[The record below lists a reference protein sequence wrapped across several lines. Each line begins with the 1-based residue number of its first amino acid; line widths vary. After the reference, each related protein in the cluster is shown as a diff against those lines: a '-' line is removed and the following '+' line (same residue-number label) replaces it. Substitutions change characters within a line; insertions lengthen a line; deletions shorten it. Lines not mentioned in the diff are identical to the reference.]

1 VRVIVCPDSF
11 KGSLSAIEA
20 AEAIS
25 QGVKKACEGC
35 EVVRIPLADGGEG
48 TVEAVVRVICGEIRR
63 IRVRDPLMREI
74 DSFFGLIDGGQ
85 TAVIEMAAASGLG
98 LLLPDERDPAVTTT
112 YGVGQLIEAAV
123 ESGARRLIIGV
134 GGSAT
139 NDAGAGAIA
148 ALGVRFLDAHGCD
161 LPPGGL
167 ALAEL
172 ERIDVSGLRFPVG
185 KVEVL
190 IATDV
195 TNPLCGPDGASL
207 VYGPQKGA
215 SPELAVQLDRALRR
229 FADGLADEIGKDVS
243 ELRGAGA
250 AGGLGAS
257 LAAFLSG
264 RLTSGID
271 LILDLVG
278 FDEEITH
285 ADLVITGEGSV
296 DEQTVFG
303 KTIAG
308 VIKRANA
315 VGVPVVALAGSISG
329 DLTDLHKLG
338 LTSAF
343 SLVPR
348 PMDTREAMENAAKL
362 LEASSFQIMR
372 LFAA

>member
-229 FADGLADEIGKDVS
+229 FADVLADEIGKDVS